1 MSIDLRKVEPLSSKS
16 LLLEQAMRRHK
27 QNGGKGIEA
36 FDDMVA
42 PDFEWLKED
51 KSAIQD
57 LVKQMDR
64 SISDLATGMRQVDS
78 MGEQSRAKMEK
89 EQQLMF
95 KQIKTLNNLLK
106 KQIDIFGSLEKQIS
120 QVEVQQSQV
129 VPQVGV
135 GLLAGF
141 MSAVTILV
149 TAPWLSILMENLK

>member
-1 MSIDLRKVEPLSSKS
+1 MSIDLSKVEPLSSKS

-27 QNGGKGIEA
+27 QNNSLPAE
-36 FDDMVA
+36 FDDMIA

-51 KSAIQD
+51 KSAIQE

-64 SISDLATGMRQVDS
+64 SIGDLASQMRQVDS
-78 MGEQSRAKMEK
+78 MGEQARNKMEK

-95 KQIKTLNNLLK
+95 KQIKTLNGLLK
-106 KQIDIFGSLEKQIS
+106 KQIGIFSSIEKQIEKVEIQQN
-120 QVEVQQSQV
+120 QVI
-129 VPQVGV
+129 PQVGV

-149 TAPWLSILMENLK
+149 TAPWLTVLIESVR